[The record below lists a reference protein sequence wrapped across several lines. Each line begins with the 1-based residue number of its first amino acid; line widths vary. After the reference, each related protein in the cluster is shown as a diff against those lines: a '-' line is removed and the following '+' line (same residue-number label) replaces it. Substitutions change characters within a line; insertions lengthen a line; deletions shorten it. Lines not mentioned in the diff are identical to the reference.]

1 MLLKYVI
8 MCKNGKHKSKL
19 FLKIKQIGLQAYIKL
34 IGLVKKS
41 MLGNFTRY
49 CHFIGN
55 MAATSFENIFSIE
68 VPARFPNPMKLP
80 LAYLGYIGLSLRNVH
95 LTIHMQ
101 RHTLLPVK

>member
-1 MLLKYVI
+1 

-68 VPARFPNPMKLP
+68 VRQVSKSNETATCLP
-80 LAYLGYIGLSLRNVH
+80 WVH
-95 LTIHMQ
+95 WS
-101 RHTLLPVK
+101 